1 MSIRPNYCYRIIAF
15 PLHVRWE
22 YILWY
27 FINLQYLS
35 PIYLIYARCAFTL
48 DPKLMRINCFY
59 YLLFSINFLLQKY
72 FTLFWIISCL
82 NLAFTL
88 FFVQVMNL
96 FINFQSDLLV
106 NIDYW
111 DTFWK
116 CQDKRC
122 T

>member
-22 YILWY
+22 YILRY

-35 PIYLIYARCAFTL
+35 PIYLIYTRCAFTL

-59 YLLFSINFLLQKY
+59 YLLFSFNFLLQKY
-72 FTLFWIISCL
+72 LTLFWIVSCL
-82 NLAFTL
+82 NLTRTL
-88 FFVQVMNL
+88 FFVQVVYFL
-96 FINFQSDLLV
+96 IDFQSDLLV
-106 NIDYW
+106 NIDDR

-116 CQDKRC
+116 RQDKGC
-122 T
+122 S

>member
-22 YILWY
+22 YILRY

-35 PIYLIYARCAFTL
+35 PVYLIYTRCAFTL

-72 FTLFWIISCL
+72 LTLFWIISCL
-82 NLAFTL
+82 NLTRTL
-88 FFVQVMNL
+88 FFVQVVYFL
-96 FINFQSDLLV
+96 IDFQSDLLV
-106 NIDYW
+106 NIDDR

-116 CQDKRC
+116 RQDKGC
-122 T
+122 S